1 MAAIECPLS
10 AQPLCFEL
18 TNALSC
24 ASDLSVDG
32 SNGVAGVR
40 GHLDIGET
48 GGAQPDESSL
58 SLGKVGE
65 LGELLAKL
73 EALGWPKGWIR
84 EGKLADVAPTLLRA
98 TNLAVPVG

>member
-1 MAAIECPLS
+1 MAAIEYPLG
-10 AQPLCFEL
+10 AEPLCFEL
-18 TNALSC
+18 TNALSR

-48 GGAQPDESSL
+48 GGAQPDETSL
-58 SLGKVGE
+58 SLGKIGE

-73 EALGWPKGWIR
+73 EALGWARGRIR
-84 EGKLADVAPTLLRA
+84 ELEARRRPRPLLQA
-98 TNLAVPVG
+98 TSHAVPAG